1 MANESLLKSS
11 IGKKFTMAL
20 SALFLLVFLLQHF
33 VINTLSVVNPNGFN
47 EVSAFMSDNPFIQYL
62 MQPILLIG
70 VIYHFVMGF
79 ILEAQNKKARGP
91 VAYQKYNGA
100 ANASWT
106 SRNMI
111 ISGSVILIFLLLHL
125 YDFWVPT
132 IMEHYITPNP
142 VFGEGNYFMD
152 HLNHV
157 FTLEGALSFVRLVIY
172 IAAFVFLSLHLQHG
186 FSSAFQSMGAK
197 HSKYTPAIVAFGKW
211 YSILIPAG
219 FIIIAVYHFFV
230 K

>member
-33 VINTLSVVNPNGFN
+33 VINALSVINPNGFN
-47 EVSAFMSDNPFIQYL
+47 KVSAFMSDNPFIQYL

-70 VIYHFVMGF
+70 VIYHFFMGF
-79 ILEAQNKKARGP
+79 ILEAQNKKARGA
-91 VAYQKYNGA
+91 VAYEKYNGA
-100 ANASWT
+100 ANASWM
-106 SRNMI
+106 SRNML

-132 IMEHYITPNP
+132 ITEHYITQNP
-142 VFGEGNYFMD
+142 EFGQGNFFMD
-152 HLNHV
+152 HVHHV
-157 FTLEGALSFVRLVIY
+157 FTLDGAVSFVRLVIY
-172 IAAFVFLSLHLQHG
+172 IGAFVFLSLHLQHG
-186 FSSAFQSMGAK
+186 FASAFQSIGAR

>member
-11 IGKKFTMAL
+11 IGKKFAMAL
-20 SALFLLVFLLQHF
+20 SALFLIVFLLQHF
-33 VINTLSVVNPNGFN
+33 VINALSVISPEGFN
-47 EVSAFMSDNPFIQYL
+47 EVSAFMSYNPLIQYV

-70 VIYHFVMGF
+70 VCYHFIMGF
-79 ILEAQNKKARGP
+79 VLELQNKKARGP

-100 ANASWT
+100 ANATWM
-106 SRNMI
+106 SRNMV
-111 ISGSVILIFLLLHL
+111 ISGLVILVFLLLHL

-132 IMEHYITPNP
+132 IVDHYIAPAAN
-142 VFGEGNYFMD
+142 FGQGNYFMD

-172 IAAFVFLSLHLQHG
+172 IVGFVFLSLHLQHG
-186 FSSAFQSMGAK
+186 FASAFQSIGAK
-197 HSKYTPAIVAFGKW
+197 HSKYTPFIVGLGKW
-211 YSILIPAG
+211 YSIIIPAG